1 MKFVRSLLWIIV
13 IAFIAGAVAIYLK
26 HTQEFPSTD
35 DAYVKAHVVQIA
47 PQISGAVN
55 NIYTQD
61 HASVQKGQLLFVLDN
76 KQEKI
81 AVDQARAQLEQAI
94 QNYHANQM
102 AVDSS
107 QAMVSEREA
116 ELKQAAS
123 HADRVLSLVK
133 KKLYPPDE
141 GDEAQKE
148 LSVAQAA
155 LVASQKQLQQAKDN
169 LGKPVDQN
177 AAIDNARAALE
188 KANLDLSYTK
198 VTAPATG
205 YIANFTLRAGDQVE
219 AYQELF
225 AIVTDSEYWV
235 EANFKET
242 EISRIKPG
250 QYASINLDMYPGMI
264 FNGKVASIS
273 SGSGT
278 SFSILPPENASGNWV
293 KVTQRFP
300 VKIEFINLNTKATDL
315 RIGASAKVTI
325 DARNNLQKK

>member
-1 MKFVRSLLWIIV
+1 MKFIRALLWLV
-13 IAFIAGAVAIYLK
+13 VVAVIAGAVAIYINHIK
-26 HTQEFPSTD
+26 EFPSTD
-35 DAYVKAHVVQIA
+35 DAYVKAHIVQIA
-47 PQISGAVN
+47 PQINGTVDK
-55 NIYTQD
+55 IYTQD
-61 HASVQKGQLLFVLDN
+61 HANVQKGQLLFVLDS

-81 AVDQARAQLEQAI
+81 AADQARAQLEQAI

-116 ELKQAAS
+116 ELKQATS
-123 HADRVLSLVK
+123 HANRVLNLVK

-169 LGKPVDQN
+169 LGKPIYQN
-177 AAIDNARAALE
+177 AAIENARAAVA

-219 AYQELF
+219 SYQELF
-225 AIVTDSEYWV
+225 AIVTDSEYWI
-235 EANFKET
+235 EANYKET
-242 EISRIKPG
+242 DISRIQPG
-250 QYASINLDMYPGMI
+250 QNASITLDMYPGII
-264 FNGKVASIS
+264 FHGKVASIS

-325 DARNNLQKK
+325 DARNSPQKS